1 MSIKVTNEWENFSA
15 MARPLL
21 VPHALL
27 STKPSVPTTL
37 TEITG
42 EREP

>member
-1 MSIKVTNEWENFSA
+1 MRIRVTNEWENISA

-21 VPHALL
+21 ALRALL

-37 TEITG
+37 MEITG